1 MSSPQDQVPSGD
13 AVPSPPLA
21 GQQAAATSAGT
32 DEELPKTYRL
42 STPLVLWWVWLA
54 VAVFSLGDLLVQGH
68 NRAAVT
74 PALVIILITGVVYAC
89 ALRPRL
95 IADRDAVTVQNPL
108 RDYRVPW
115 GAIKGVYLG
124 DSVELECAR
133 PAPKGSKTLYSWAIY
148 SSRRSRQRAR
158 QKQSGM
164 NRWGVRSQGY
174 GFGRLPRTA
183 YDGRTPGYGRMPA
196 EGQAVQDKGMAE
208 HIAAD
213 LGRLSEKA
221 KLNGA
226 SDGVIRG
233 SWAWQPLA
241 AILLPAALLAIVVP
255 LI

>member
-1 MSSPQDQVPSGD
+1 VSSPQDQVPSGE
-13 AVPSPPLA
+13 ALPS
-21 GQQAAATSAGT
+21 TSANGQPATAASGGT
-32 DEELPKTYRL
+32 DEDLPKTYRL

-54 VAVFSLGDLLVQGH
+54 VAVFSLGDLLIQGH
-68 NRAAVT
+68 NRSAVT
-74 PALVIILITGVVYAC
+74 PALIIVLITGVVYAC

-95 IADRDAVTVQNPL
+95 IADRDAVTVLNPL
-108 RDYRVPW
+108 RVYRVPW

-148 SSRRSRQRAR
+148 SSRRSRQRSK
-158 QKQSGM
+158 QKQAGM
-164 NRWGVRSQGY
+164 NRWGMRQGY
-174 GFGRLPRTA
+174 GFGRVPRTS

-221 KLNGA
+221 RQNGA
-226 SDGVIRG
+226 SEGVVSG

-241 AILLPAALLAIVVP
+241 AILIPAAVLAITVP